1 MSRKLAM
8 QEYGNQLVMDLQVY
22 LRSLHTHQANNA
34 IVSRARDALHKTLED
49 HFSKEPQGT
58 LQVQLLPE
66 ETFINNTL
74 LPISMQD
81 FGRIK
86 ELTHQLRGMGVGEV
100 VFDSSVTAEGLSEFA
115 QAVYRG
121 MHSRQKMDP
130 RTFAGIQALELEYS
144 ASGSSERD
152 AHQVVVWLF
161 SGLLD
166 GLEGLR
172 DLVAEEHIPTMAP
185 FMRHMRLLVDL
196 TAERNTV
203 IRHLCLAR
211 REGGATDDV
220 IHRVACRTV
229 LAVQVG
235 HANGLDRAALMSL
248 GLASILDLVT
258 EGTEPDQLLTTLA
271 PYVTLSDLAPRVMM
285 MLRELE
291 LVRRGRR
298 AGRHGQLLHLTEE
311 LVSTIHGES
320 PATLE
325 DVHSQ
330 LGWAGGIDVAV
341 LDAVLEWL
349 GEAPLGAIV
358 HSRSMGEVLL
368 LDHGEDGET
377 LRGRE
382 VFDDGLGEVRVI
394 RDIQEDKPIVF
405 SSRIDFAYEDQ
416 EEESWS

>member
-1 MSRKLAM
+1 
-8 QEYGNQLVMDLQVY
+8 
-22 LRSLHTHQANNA
+22 
-34 IVSRARDALHKTLED
+34 
-49 HFSKEPQGT
+49 
-58 LQVQLLPE
+58 
-66 ETFINNTL
+66 
-74 LPISMQD
+74 
-81 FGRIK
+81 
-86 ELTHQLRGMGVGEV
+86 
-100 VFDSSVTAEGLSEFA
+100 
-115 QAVYRG
+115 
-121 MHSRQKMDP
+121 
-130 RTFAGIQALELEYS
+130 
-144 ASGSSERD
+144 
-152 AHQVVVWLF
+152 
-161 SGLLD
+161 
-166 GLEGLR
+166 
-172 DLVAEEHIPTMAP
+172 
-185 FMRHMRLLVDL
+185 
-196 TAERNTV
+196 
-203 IRHLCLAR
+203 
-211 REGGATDDV
+211 
-220 IHRVACRTV
+220 

-235 HANGLDRAALMSL
+235 HANGLDRGALMSL

-349 GEAPLGAIV
+349 GETPLGAIV

-368 LDHGEDGET
+368 LDYGEDGET